1 MIDWRQEALLKS
13 ANTHFCS
20 ERNRSSGK
28 GPAQLYFSLAAAFLL
43 SATVSAEHAVQE
55 GEAWT
60 GREIAAISE

>member
-43 SATVSAEHAVQE
+43 SATVSASMRSKKGKPGLV
-55 GEAWT
+55 GK
-60 GREIAAISE
+60 